1 MSFYKIY
8 STFSSS
14 QIRCLQFAFR
24 VILAEGSSPSTD
36 ATVPSSSSSDTTTI
50 VTGALSQLATQQF
63 LNEFFGDKEQLVQS
77 AWHTTPP
84 SVATGWVDLH
94 EWIALVHHLR
104 NAADA
109 IATENN
115 SKSFSGDIVPRILQG
130 ARNLQH
136 QRTEVPA
143 GTSVA
148 SEKQLMEAKQ
158 ALDFAQAKEHALR
171 TESIAVLKPF
181 YSDLWMK
188 YEAHFSKNTERT
200 DNTENTATNN
210 KKTPKTTTASAST
223 TPPSP
228 SSAPPFPTMA
238 PLLEDS
244 KVLEVLVHIGFWKFT
259 TLVEEELDRLVELR
273 TKNRQDEQQAMLQ
286 YATEFSQEELHTFID
301 QFRNM
306 DNDDGGTIDTV
317 EIGQAFAKAGID
329 IDDDTLKEVVEEADE
344 DNSGEVDIFEW
355 IGIQKAVRDGTSK
368 AMKLLAEAAMKN
380 ARAKEVEKK
389 DAHKRRMALSAHRN
403 AILKKF
409 PPQRLAMFR
418 ATFNDFD
425 ADSSGEVDLDE
436 LTSMCEAMDMNVSRK
451 KLKTLMDKVD
461 TDHRYALVVW

>member
-24 VILAEGSSPSTD
+24 VILAEGSSSSTD
-36 ATVPSSSSSDTTTI
+36 TI

-63 LNEFFGDKEQLVQS
+63 LNEFFGDKEHLVQS

-94 EWIALVHHLR
+94 EWIALIHHMR

-109 IATENN
+109 DATANN
-115 SKSFSGDIVPRILQG
+115 SSKSFSGDIVPRILQG
-130 ARNLQH
+130 AREIQH

-148 SEKQLMEAKQ
+148 SEKQLMEAQQ

-171 TESIAVLKPF
+171 TESIGVLKPF
-181 YSDLWMK
+181 YSRMWMK
-188 YEAHFSKNTERT
+188 YEVHFSKNTEST
-200 DNTENTATNN
+200 ENAENTENKTTNN
-210 KKTPKTTTASAST
+210 KQTPKTTAAASI
-223 TPPSP
+223 TPPSSL
-228 SSAPPFPTMA
+228 SSAPPFPTTA
-238 PLLEDS
+238 PLLDDS
-244 KVLEVLVHIGFWKFT
+244 KVLDVLVRIGFWKFT

-273 TKNRQDEQQAMLQ
+273 TKNRQDEQKAMLQ
-286 YATEFSQEELHTFID
+286 YANEFSQEELHKFID
-301 QFRNM
+301 QFRSM

-344 DNSGEVDIFEW
+344 DNSGEVDVFEW
-355 IGIQKAVRDGTSK
+355 IGIQKAVRDGTSR

-380 ARAKEVEKK
+380 ARAKELEKK
-389 DAHKRRMALSAHRN
+389 NAHKRRMALSAHRN

-418 ATFNDFD
+418 ETFDDFD

-436 LTSMCEAMDMNVSRK
+436 LTSMCEAMDMNVSKK
-451 KLKTLMDKVD
+451 KLKALMDKVD
-461 TDHRYALVVW
+461 TDHRYVLAVW

>member
-1 MSFYKIY
+1 
-8 STFSSS
+8 
-14 QIRCLQFAFR
+14 
-24 VILAEGSSPSTD
+24 
-36 ATVPSSSSSDTTTI
+36 
-50 VTGALSQLATQQF
+50 
-63 LNEFFGDKEQLVQS
+63 
-77 AWHTTPP
+77 
-84 SVATGWVDLH
+84 
-94 EWIALVHHLR
+94 
-104 NAADA
+104 
-109 IATENN
+109 
-115 SKSFSGDIVPRILQG
+115 
-130 ARNLQH
+130 
-136 QRTEVPA
+136 
-143 GTSVA
+143 
-148 SEKQLMEAKQ
+148 
-158 ALDFAQAKEHALR
+158 
-171 TESIAVLKPF
+171 
-181 YSDLWMK
+181 MK
-188 YEAHFSKNTERT
+188 YDAHFSKNTERT

-436 LTSMCEAMDMNVSRK
+436 LTPMCEAMDMNVSRK
-451 KLKTLMDKVD
+451 NLKTLMDKVD